1 MNKKHILIVGIGFF
15 LMATICFMEYNQ
27 NPSNSFNINSGKD
40 GDNDVLRENYL
51 KIAATANYI
60 LDFNTTW
67 GGSNYD
73 YANGIAV
80 DGAGNIYITGRT
92 SSFGAGQDDAFITK
106 YDSTGTSLL
115 NITWGGS
122 YSDSGNDIVVDGAGN
137 IYITGYTSS
146 FGAGYYDAFIAKYD
160 SAGTSL
166 LNITWG
172 GSNGDFAN
180 DIVVDGAGNIY
191 ITGSTYSFG
200 AGQYE
205 AFIAKYDSAGTSLL
219 NITRDGS
226 DGDSGHDIALDG
238 AGNIYVTGSTY
249 SFGTGDSDA
258 FIAKYDSAGTS
269 LLNITWGGSNY
280 DAAYGIAVDGA
291 GNIYITGKTSSFG
304 AGDSDAFIAKYDS
317 AGTSLL
323 NITWGGSNGDSGN
336 GIAVDGSGN
345 IYITGGFNRFVEGS
359 EDAFIA
365 KYDSAGT
372 SLLNITWAG
381 SNDDSG
387 SGIAVDGSGNIYITG
402 YTYRFGEGDSN
413 AFIAKYNLTIDD
425 STDAGIPGP
434 TILLI
439 GIISALSIGMILKRL
454 FQTNK
459 LRRI

>member
-27 NPSNSFNINSGKD
+27 SPSNSFNINSGKD
-40 GDNDVLRENYL
+40 SDNDVLRENYL
-51 KIAATANYI
+51 KIAATANYT
-60 LDFNTTW
+60 LDFDTTW

-73 YANGIAV
+73 HANGITV
-80 DGAGNIYITGRT
+80 DGVGNIYITGQT
-92 SSFGAGQDDAFITK
+92 SSFGAGQDDAFIAK

-122 YSDSGNDIVVDGAGN
+122 YIDSGNGIAGDGAGN
-137 IYITGYTSS
+137 IYITGYTYS
-146 FGAGYYDAFIAKYD
+146 FGAGNCDAFIAKYD

-172 GSNGDFAN
+172 GGNYDAANG
-180 DIVVDGAGNIY
+180 ITVDGAGNIY
-191 ITGSTYSFG
+191 ITGSTFG

-219 NITRDGS
+219 NITRDSS
-226 DGDSGHDIALDG
+226 DGDSGNDIVLDG
-238 AGNIYVTGSTY
+238 TGNIYITGSTY
-249 SFGTGDSDA
+249 SIGTGDSDA
-258 FIAKYDSAGTS
+258 FIAKYNSTGTSLLNITWGGSNSDRGHGIAVDGAGNIYITGETSSFGAGDSDAFIVKYDSAGTS
-269 LLNITWGGSNY
+269 LLNITWGGN
-280 DAAYGIAVDGA
+280 
-291 GNIYITGKTSSFG
+291 
-304 AGDSDAFIAKYDS
+304 
-317 AGTSLL
+317 
-323 NITWGGSNGDSGN
+323 NGDSGN
-336 GIAVDGSGN
+336 GIALDGSEN

-413 AFIAKYNLTIDD
+413 AFIAKYNLTIDA

>member
-27 NPSNSFNINSGKD
+27 NPSNSFNINLGKD
-40 GDNDVLRENYL
+40 RDNDVLRENYL
-51 KIAATANYI
+51 KIAATANYT
-60 LDFNTTW
+60 LDFDTTW

-73 YANGIAV
+73 SGNDITV
-80 DGAGNIYITGRT
+80 DGAGNIYITGYTR
-92 SSFGAGQDDAFITK
+92 SFGAGQDDVFIAK

-122 YSDSGNDIVVDGAGN
+122 YSDSGNGIAVDGAGN
-137 IYITGYTSS
+137 IYITGSTLS
-146 FGAGYYDAFIAKYD
+146 FGAGYFDAFIAKYD

-172 GSNGDFAN
+172 GSDGDFGNSIAL
-180 DIVVDGAGNIY
+180 DGSGNIY
-191 ITGSTYSFG
+191 ITGSTFR

-205 AFIAKYDSAGTSLL
+205 AFIAKYDSVGTSLL

-226 DGDSGHDIALDG
+226 DGDSGSDIAIDG
-238 AGNIYVTGSTY
+238 AGNIYITGSTY
-249 SFGTGDSDA
+249 SSGTGDSNA
-258 FIAKYDSAGTS
+258 FIAKYDSVGTS
-269 LLNITWGGSNY
+269 LLNITWGGGND
-280 DAAYGIAVDGA
+280 DAANGITVDGA
-291 GNIYITGKTSSFG
+291 GNICITGETSSFG
-304 AGDSDAFIAKYDS
+304 AGQYDAFIVKYDS
-317 AGTSLL
+317 TGTSLL

-336 GIAVDGSGN
+336 GIALDGSGN

-387 SGIAVDGSGNIYITG
+387 NGIALDGSGNIYITG

-413 AFIAKYNLTIDD
+413 AFIAKYNLTIDA